1 MTDTIQI
8 TLPRDVAE
16 RYAEYASAVYETRSA
31 VMDRE
36 DDRHSWRDLEDVG
49 TIAHALTSALEATPA
64 SLNHIAQMAAE
75 ARSEARQME
84 GWEVYEGD
92 RGPQI
97 QAVQDQDLE
106 GGVSLTT
113 LTDPDLEAVAI
124 VLRGAIA
131 GKPHALSALEEIGYR
146 AEVFGSLEAALEA
159 VEFGLE
165 PTTVNPSLEDALHES
180 RLFLSDE
187 LDDKSEAQ

>member
-16 RYAEYASAVYETRSA
+16 RYAEYANAVYETRSA

-49 TIAHALTSALEATPA
+49 TIAHALTS
-64 SLNHIAQMAAE
+64 
-75 ARSEARQME
+75 
-84 GWEVYEGD
+84 
-92 RGPQI
+92 
-97 QAVQDQDLE
+97 
-106 GGVSLTT
+106 
-113 LTDPDLEAVAI
+113 
-124 VLRGAIA
+124 
-131 GKPHALSALEEIGYR
+131 
-146 AEVFGSLEAALEA
+146 SLEAALEA